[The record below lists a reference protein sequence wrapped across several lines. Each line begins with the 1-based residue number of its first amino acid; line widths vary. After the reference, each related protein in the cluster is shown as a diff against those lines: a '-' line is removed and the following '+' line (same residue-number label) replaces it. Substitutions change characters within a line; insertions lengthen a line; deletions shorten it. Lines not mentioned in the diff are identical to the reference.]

1 MAKKFKRYYAA
12 VNYIES
18 LSNIK
23 LKKYESIEASLIEKN
38 KRFVFFM
45 NRLGNPHLHLKYIHI
60 TGSSGK
66 GSVAT
71 MIHSILVECGYKTGL
86 FLSPHTTAKIDRIR
100 INNSFIS
107 PDSFADIL
115 ERIKPV
121 IEEMKNDKNIGRPTH
136 FQVCLAIAFLYFA
149 QKKCDYVVLEVG
161 CGGKL
166 DATNIIPT
174 PIAAIINLVDYDHEK
189 ILGHTLTA
197 IAKAKAG
204 IIKPNTALFTTY
216 RNKPLVLNILK
227 KECQKKK
234 AKFNLVK
241 TSKKHYQLSMAG
253 EHQQDNASLAAAVA
267 RFLKI
272 PEDAINQGLKKAK
285 LPCRFEIIQKKP
297 LVIIDGAH
305 NSSKMKTTLASLA
318 DLTYSRLFLI
328 IALSHSKEPNSIF
341 NDIIRKADKVYITC
355 HQNHFHHC
363 FNPNQ
368 LKKELSV
375 AKQSQKILTISN
387 PQTALEQALKQ
398 AKEDDAILIT
408 GSLYLAGE
416 LRKHWIPE
424 KVILK
429 KRKA

>member
-1 MAKKFKRYYAA
+1 MTKNFKRYYAA
-12 VNYIES
+12 VDYIES

-23 LKKYESIEASLIEKN
+23 LKKYKSIKASLTEKN

-45 NRLGNPHLHLKYIHI
+45 ARLGNPHLRLKYIHI

-71 MIHSILVECGYKTGL
+71 MIHSILVKRGYKTGL
-86 FLSPHTTAKIDRIR
+86 FLSPHTTAKIDRIK
-100 INNSFIS
+100 INNLLIS
-107 PDSFADIL
+107 PDDFANIL
-115 ERIKPV
+115 KKIKPV
-121 IEEMKNDKNIGRPTH
+121 IEEMKNDKSIGRPTH
-136 FQVCLAIAFLYFA
+136 FQVCLAIAFMYFA

-166 DATNIIPT
+166 DATNIVPSPVAT
-174 PIAAIINLVDYDHEK
+174 IINLVDYDHER
-189 ILGHTLTA
+189 ILGRTLTA

-204 IIKPNTALFTTY
+204 IIKPKTTFFTTSK
-216 RNKPLVLNILK
+216 NKPSVLNIFK
-227 KECQKKK
+227 TECQKKQV
-234 AKFNLVK
+234 KFNLIK
-241 TSKKHYQLSMAG
+241 TNKKNYELSMAG
-253 EHQQDNASLAAAVA
+253 QHQQDNASLAAAVA

-272 PEDAINQGLKKAK
+272 PENIINEGLKKAK

-305 NSSKMKTTLASLA
+305 NGSKMKTTLASLA

-341 NDIIRKADKVYITC
+341 NDIIRKADKIYITC
-355 HQNHFHHC
+355 HQNSFHHC
-363 FNPNQ
+363 FNPSQ

-375 AKQSQKILTISN
+375 GKQGQNIFTVSN
-387 PQTALEQALKQ
+387 PQTALEQVLRE

-424 KVILK
+424 KTILK